1 MHRRSAL
8 SVVLLAV
15 AAACVRDSTAP
26 TLPAGPWLAFS
37 PAPCTFTTTGTTMLL
52 DADCSTST
60 TILIPDG
67 FTLDG
72 GHHTIT
78 AVDPG
83 VGSPFQGAVLRNA
96 GTTAHVVFVDVRAQA
111 LAVSCKAGN
120 ARLRG
125 ILFDGASGSIRH
137 SSVIGVNQAGS
148 GCQEGNAIE
157 VRNFDG
163 APTAVVE
170 IAHNTVDAYQ
180 KTGIVCNGD
189 AVCDVH
195 HNDVGASATQAALA
209 ANSVQFGFGATGNL
223 SLNQVAGNSWCQ
235 PSDWASTAVLL
246 YEPGAGLVVQS
257 NRIAGNSDVGIYAYS
272 DGATIAKNFV
282 ADQGADC
289 NAFGYDYGIGDW
301 GSSYPASSNA
311 LTKNQ
316 VSGFDTPYDPASPGG
331 KNKVKKAHPAP

>member
-1 MHRRSAL
+1 MRRSAF
-8 SVVLLAV
+8 SFVLV
-15 AAACVRDSTAP
+15 AMTAACVQDATAP
-26 TLPAGPWLAFS
+26 TPVFEPWLAFS
-37 PAPCTFTTTGTTMLL
+37 PAPCTFTTVGTTMRL

-60 TILIPDG
+60 TIMIPDG

-83 VGSPFQGAVLRNA
+83 VGSPFQGGVLRNA
-96 GTTAHVVFVDVRAQA
+96 GTTAHVVFVDVRAQG

-125 ILFDGASGSIRH
+125 ILFDGASGSIMH
-137 SSVIGVNQAGS
+137 SSVIGVHQAGS
-148 GCQEGNAIE
+148 GCQEGNAVE

-170 IAHNTVDAYQ
+170 IAHNTIDAYQ

-189 AVCDVH
+189 AICDIH

-209 ANSVQFGFGATGNL
+209 ANAVQFGFGATGNL
-223 SLNQVAGNSWCQ
+223 SLNRIAGNSWCQ
-235 PSDWASTAVLL
+235 PSDWAATAVLL
-246 YEPGAGLVVQS
+246 YDTGPGLVVQS
-257 NRIAGNSDVGIYAYS
+257 NRIAGNSDVGIYAFS

-282 ADQGADC
+282 SDVGPDC

-301 GSSYPASSNA
+301 GTSYPSASNS